1 MNRRTAIKLAAV
13 GAAALSAWPGAL
25 RSAWADPPSA
35 LSPPRMDRHIK
46 DYLLRMHTPD
56 QPHAGDLRLGGAEL
70 LVLAAVA
77 ARLERLQRL
86 VGHGNFALLR
96 FDAARRF
103 ARMYPRVGAF
113 EPAEEA
119 FLEGLFYE
127 DASRYGFMGKKPL
140 ERLTDGARKR
150 DVIKASGTGNY
161 LFKDGSLEKYER
173 VRREV
178 GEELV
183 LTSGVRGVMKQFL
196 LFLNKALRSEG
207 NLSLASRSLA
217 PPGYSFHGVGD
228 FDVGQVGLGGANFT
242 EAFTETPVFKRLEE
256 LGYVRLRYP
265 RDNFLGVRFEP
276 WHIKVV

>member
-1 MNRRTAIKLAAV
+1 
-13 GAAALSAWPGAL
+13 
-25 RSAWADPPSA
+25 
-35 LSPPRMDRHIK
+35 MDQHIK
-46 DYLLRMHTPD
+46 DYLHIMRTPD
-56 QPHAGDLRLGGAEL
+56 QPHQGDLQLEEAEL
-70 LVLAAVA
+70 LVLAAVV
-77 ARLERLQRL
+77 ARLKRLQSL

-103 ARMYPRVGAF
+103 AKRYPRVGTF
-113 EPAEEA
+113 TPAEEE

-140 ERLTDGARKR
+140 ERLTDGVRKR
-150 DVIKASGTGNY
+150 DVVKVPGTGNY
-161 LFKDGSLEKYER
+161 VFKDGSLEKYER

-178 GEELV
+178 GEGLV

-196 LFLNKALRSEG
+196 LFLSKALRSQG

-228 FDVGQVGLGGANFT
+228 FDVGQKGLGGANFT
-242 EAFTETPVFKRLEE
+242 EAFTETPVFNRLEE
-256 LGYVRLRYP
+256 LGYIRLRYP

-276 WHIKVV
+276 WHIKVVDEA